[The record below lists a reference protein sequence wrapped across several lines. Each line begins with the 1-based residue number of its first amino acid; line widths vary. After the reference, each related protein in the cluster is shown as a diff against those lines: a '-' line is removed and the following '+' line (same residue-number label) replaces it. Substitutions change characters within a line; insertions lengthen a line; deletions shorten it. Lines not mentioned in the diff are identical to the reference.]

1 MKHFL
6 SKYIILSIFWVF
18 WMTSFSVAAADLT
31 NTEKNRMTI
40 NIGIYAPFSNESA
53 FIGRNMLGAM
63 EIARD
68 QLKSSD
74 IAYEFYTLDQ
84 IPDNANATKTL
95 QKFIDTNH
103 INVLLTEGSDGG
115 ALVAPLAKKNNLI
128 HFCLTSDSVIADG
141 KNNFLAQGS
150 NYQKSA
156 ALTKT
161 TKPEFIAQ
169 FQQEYFS
176 HPITQAGYAYDIF
189 HILHNSAVLAMKT
202 NSDFSSQAVA
212 THLLALEPGTG
223 VMGTFNV
230 GKKGVSYK
238 KQVTMV

>member
-1 MKHFL
+1 MP
-6 SKYIILSIFWVF
+6 
-18 WMTSFSVAAADLT
+18 
-31 NTEKNRMTI
+31 N
-40 NIGIYAPFSNESA
+40 
-53 FIGRNMLGAM
+53 
-63 EIARD
+63 
-68 QLKSSD
+68 
-74 IAYEFYTLDQ
+74 
-84 IPDNANATKTL
+84 NANATRTL

-103 INVLLTEGSDGG
+103 INVLLTEGVDSG
-115 ALVAPLAKKNNLI
+115 ALVAPLAKKNNII

-141 KNNFLAQGS
+141 TNNFLAQS
-150 NYQKSA
+150 PNHQQSA
-156 ALTKT
+156 VLTKT

-223 VMGTFNV
+223 VMGSFNLD
-230 GKKGVSYK
+230 KKGVSYK
-238 KQVTMV
+238 KQILTA